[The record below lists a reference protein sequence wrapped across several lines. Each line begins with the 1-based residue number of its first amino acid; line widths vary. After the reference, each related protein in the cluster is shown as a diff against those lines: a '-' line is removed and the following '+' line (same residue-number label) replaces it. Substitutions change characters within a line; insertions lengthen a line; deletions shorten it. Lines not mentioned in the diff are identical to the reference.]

1 MANINDRIKVKL
13 TEHGKSVLDKDVENT
28 LSTSTIKTLI
38 SDKTYYPYHIDKDGY
53 TEITL
58 WDFMR
63 IFGTHFWNG
72 CPQIIEDNEII
83 FLPKISQAYAQ
94 GLFDDW
100 VAYAE
105 DCLHKNKWEYLSFP
119 IWLGGIKKLT
129 KDEINQVFDLLG
141 NH

>member
-13 TEHGKSVLDKDVENT
+13 TLYGNSILEKDITDT
-28 LSTSTIKTLI
+28 LSMLKNFNYQEYS
-38 SDKTYYPYHIDKDGY
+38 PYHTDEDGY
-53 TEITL
+53 TEFTL

-63 IFGTHFWNG
+63 IFGSSFCNG
-72 CPQIIEDNEII
+72 GPQIIENNEII

-119 IWLGGIKKLT
+119 VWLESMKKLPEY
-129 KDEINQVFDLLG
+129 EIDQICDLVS
-141 NH
+141 NRN